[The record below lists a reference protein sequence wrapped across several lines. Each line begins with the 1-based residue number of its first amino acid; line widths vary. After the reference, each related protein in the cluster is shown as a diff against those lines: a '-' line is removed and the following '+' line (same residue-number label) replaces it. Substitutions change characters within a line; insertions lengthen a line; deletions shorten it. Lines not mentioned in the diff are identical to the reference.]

1 MSKQEWGAC
10 VVVGSSNLLVGAL
23 LKLIKS
29 KETSKLNGIIKK
41 GVNEDKQETSAVVNG
56 YKKYNQPQDIKVP
69 NIDMADIQN

>member
-41 GVNEDKQETSAVVNG
+41 GVNE
-56 YKKYNQPQDIKVP
+56 YKQPQDIKVP